1 MTISVIIPAYNEEKY
16 IGACLENII
25 KYAPENLAEI
35 LVVNNA
41 STDATAEVAAA
52 FKNVRVVNEPAK
64 GLTKARQAGM
74 LAARGELL
82 AYLDADTRIG
92 KQWFKILNRE
102 FETDKEMVCLSGPYD
117 YYNLSKWKEFLVWIW
132 NWLALGWSRAGVYA
146 IMGGNF
152 VAKKQALLDVGG
164 FDVSIEF
171 YGEDTDIARRLNKLG
186 KVKFVN
192 DFVVQTSPRRLESDG
207 FFKTGFRYGL
217 NYFSII
223 FLKKPATSK
232 YKDIR

>member
-41 STDATAEVAAA
+41 STDATAEVSAA

-82 AYLDADTRIG
+82 AYLDADTRIT
-92 KQWFKILNRE
+92 KQWFEILNRE
-102 FETDKEMVCLSGPYD
+102 FTADKNIVCLSGPYD

-152 VAKKQALLDVGG
+152 VAKKQALLDAGG

-232 YKDIR
+232 YRDIR